1 MLKVYHIFKSLLC
14 LLILLSPG
22 WTLAQERTITG
33 KVMSADDNMQLPGAN
48 VLVKGSSSGTVTDS
62 EGQFSLAIG
71 DNTTLVISFVGYVS
85 QEVAV
90 GNQSNI
96 TISLVPDATS
106 LAEVIVVGYGTI
118 QKKDLT
124 GSVTNLSQKD
134 FNAGINPNPLQA
146 IQGKVAG
153 LNITQPSGDP
163 NTAPTVR
170 LRGYTSLAGGS
181 DPLYVV
187 DGVIGVPINS
197 ISPSDIDRIDVLK
210 DASASAIYGSR
221 AANGVIMIT
230 TKRGK
235 DGKPTISFNNYIA
248 MENISKRLDLMN
260 ADEYRSEVTRI
271 KGAAS
276 LSDGLKFPTDANG
289 NGYNTDWMKQ
299 ITRTGYTN
307 NHELALAGG
316 TSQLS
321 YRGSLNYMKRE
332 GIVKNTDF
340 ERITGRFNVD
350 QKALNDK
357 LQIQYNLGVTRTN
370 SNLTNEDVIN
380 RAILFLPTL
389 PVHNTDGS
397 YYEVPGSFDLYNPVA
412 MQQNFKKPSANT
424 LLVGAINAKYEV
436 AKGLTLGVN
445 GALQS
450 EQGRKQEAY
459 NVDTKAYLGM
469 LGQVSQS
476 YAQANNKLLELTAQ
490 YKTNFGSSSNLT
502 VLGGYSYQGFVND
515 GFSAMN
521 NIGDPSLADVGLYNL
536 YGYNNLG
543 AYQGTLIR
551 GQSNYVSSY
560 KNTSA
565 LISFFGRATVNLTDK
580 YNITATVRRDGST
593 KFGANNKWG
602 TFPSLAAGWTL
613 SNEGFL
619 SGGST
624 LNYLKLRV
632 GWGQTGNAEGI
643 SPYRSLLLYGTPPD
657 GSTSYSYYDPVSK
670 QFLTGVDITQNANPN
685 LKWEVLSQTNI
696 GLDFELFDGKVT
708 GTLEVY
714 DKRTKD
720 MLYNYTVPLDGKNY
734 FTKTQLANVGEMS
747 NKGIELSVGGD
758 VISGD
763 NFRWN
768 TRVVGSVFKNMVEK
782 LSSGDY
788 QSGQILYNNFNG
800 RGLGLITASQLRE
813 GHPMGEF
820 YIPHFRG
827 YDENGN
833 IQYETEDGGVTTD
846 YGSAKKFEKG
856 SGIPKATV
864 SWINT
869 FTYKHFDFSFQLRGV
884 FGNKIIN
891 NLRSNLTLSGSIL
904 ENNMIRDIDQYPA
917 NYSIPGLSDQW
928 LESGSFVRLDNWQ
941 LGYNIPVGG
950 NAIKNARVYVAGN
963 NLFVITAY
971 KGIDPELQV
980 KGDLGTDYATPNS
993 IGMDYSNIYPKTRSF
1008 QLGVNL
1014 TF

>member
-1 MLKVYHIFKSLLC
+1 MLKFYHIFKSMLC

-62 EGQFSLAIG
+62 DGQFSLAIG
-71 DNTTLVISFVGYVS
+71 DNTTLVVSFVGYIS
-85 QEVAV
+85 QEVV
-90 GNQSNI
+90 ITNQTNI
-96 TISLVPDATS
+96 TINLVPDATS

-163 NTAPTVR
+163 NQAPTVR

-235 DGKPTISFNNYIA
+235 DGKPTISFNNYIG
-248 MENISKRLDLMN
+248 METISKRLDLLN
-260 ADEYRSEVTRI
+260 ADEYRAEVTRI

-289 NGYNTDWMKQ
+289 NGYSTDWMKQ

-321 YRGSLNYMKRE
+321 YRGSVNYMKRE

-340 ERITGRFNVD
+340 ERITGRINVD

-357 LQIQYNLGVTRTN
+357 LQIQYNLAITSTN
-370 SNLTNEDVIN
+370 SNLSYDDIVN

-389 PVHNTDGS
+389 PVRNTDGT

-412 MQQNFKKPSANT
+412 MQENYKSPSHNT
-424 LLVGAINAKYEV
+424 ILVGAMNAKYEV
-436 AKGLTLGVN
+436 VKGLTLGVN
-445 GALQS
+445 GALKSDQT
-450 EQGRKQEAY
+450 RTALAY
-459 NVDTKAYLGM
+459 NTDVKAFLGT
-469 LGQVSQS
+469 LGQASQNL
-476 YAQANNKLLELTAQ
+476 AQSNDKLMELTAQ
-490 YKTNFGSSSNLT
+490 YKTDFGASNNLT
-502 VLGGYSYQGFVND
+502 VLGGYSYQSFVND
-515 GFSAMN
+515 GFGAMN
-521 NIGDPSLADVGLYNL
+521 NIGDASLADIRLYQL

-543 AYQGTLIR
+543 AYQGTLVR
-551 GQSNYVSSY
+551 GQSNYTSSY
-560 KNTSA
+560 KNAST

-580 YNITATVRRDGST
+580 YNITATVRRDGSS

-602 TFPSLAAGWTL
+602 TFPSLAVGWTL

-624 LNYLKLRV
+624 LNYLKLRA
-632 GWGQTGNAEGI
+632 GWGQTGNSEGVN
-643 SPYRSLLLYGTPPD
+643 SYRSLLLYGPA
-657 GSTSYSYYDPVSK
+657 STNYYDPILK
-670 QFLTGVDITQNANPN
+670 AFLPGVDITQNANPN
-685 LKWEVLSQTNI
+685 LKWEVLEQVNL
-696 GLDFELFDGKVT
+696 GLDFELFDGKVS

-734 FTKTQLANVGEMS
+734 FVNNLLANVGEMS

-768 TRVVGSVFKNMVEK
+768 TRIVGSVFKNKVER
-782 LSSGDY
+782 LSSDSY
-788 QSGQILYNNFNG
+788 QPGQILYNNFNG
-800 RGLGLITASQLRE
+800 RGLGLITASELRE

-827 YDENGN
+827 YDENGL
-833 IQYETEDGGVTTD
+833 IQYETADGGVTTD
-846 YGSAKKFEKG
+846 YANAKKFEKG
-856 SGIPKATV
+856 SGIPKSTV

-869 FTYKHFDFSFQLRGV
+869 FNYKNFDFSFQLRGV

-941 LGYNIPVGG
+941 LGYNIPVSG

-963 NLFVITAY
+963 NLFVITSY
-971 KGIDPELQV
+971 KGVDPELQV
-980 KGDLGTDYATPNS
+980 KGDLGTNFVTPNS
-993 IGMDYSNIYPKTRSF
+993 IGMDYSNVYPKTRSF

>member
-1 MLKVYHIFKSLLC
+1 MLKFYHIFKSMLC

-48 VLVKGSSSGTVTDS
+48 ILVKGSSSGTVTDS
-62 EGQFSLAIG
+62 DGQFSLAIG
-71 DNTTLVISFVGYVS
+71 ENTTLVVSFVGYVS
-85 QEVAV
+85 QEVV
-90 GNQSNI
+90 ITNQTNI
-96 TISLVPDATS
+96 TVSLIPDATS
-106 LAEVIVVGYGTI
+106 LAEVVVVGYGTV

-163 NTAPTVR
+163 NQAPTVR

-197 ISPSDIDRIDVLK
+197 ISPSDIDKMDVLK

-221 AANGVIMIT
+221 AANGVIIVT

-235 DGKPTISFNNYIA
+235 DGKPTISFNNYIG

-260 ADEYRSEVTRI
+260 ADEYRAEVTRI

-289 NGYNTDWMKQ
+289 KGYNTDWMKQ

-340 ERITGRFNVD
+340 ERITGRINVD

-357 LQIQYNLGVTRTN
+357 LQVQYNLAITSTN
-370 SNLTNEDVIN
+370 SNNTWDDVIN
-380 RAILFLPTL
+380 RAVLFLPTL
-389 PVHNTDGS
+389 PVQNTDGS

-412 MQQNFKKPSANT
+412 MQKNFQSPSHNT
-424 LLVGAINAKYEV
+424 ILVGAMNAKYEIV
-436 AKGLTLGVN
+436 KGLTLGVN
-445 GALQS
+445 GALKSNQTRS
-450 EQGRKQEAY
+450 MQAF
-459 NVDTKAYLGM
+459 NVNTKAFLGM
-469 LGQVSQS
+469 LGQASQDFEQS
-476 YAQANNKLLELTAQ
+476 NDKLMELTAQ
-490 YKTNFGSSSNLT
+490 YKTNFGSSNNLT

-515 GFSAMN
+515 GFGAMN
-521 NIGDPSLADVGLYNL
+521 NIGDASLAGTRLYEL

-551 GQSNYVSSY
+551 PQSNYTSSF
-560 KNTSA
+560 KNAST
-565 LISFFGRATVNLTDK
+565 LISFFGRATANFSDK
-580 YNITATVRRDGST
+580 YNITATVRRDGSS

-602 TFPSLAAGWTL
+602 TFPSLAVGWTL

-624 LNYLKLRV
+624 LNYLKLRA
-632 GWGQTGNAEGI
+632 GWGQTGNSEGVN
-643 SPYRSLLLYGTPPD
+643 SYRSLLLYGTVQ
-657 GSTSYSYYDPVSK
+657 GTQATYYDPILKAFVP
-670 QFLTGVDITQNANPN
+670 GVDITQNANPN
-685 LKWEVLSQTNI
+685 LKWEKLQQVNL
-696 GLDFELFDGKVT
+696 GLDFELFDGKIS

-734 FTKTQLANVGEMS
+734 FVNTQLANVGEMS

-758 VISGD
+758 AISSD

-768 TRVVGSVFKNMVEK
+768 TRIVGSVFKNKVEK
-782 LSSGDY
+782 LSGNGY
-788 QSGQILYNNFNG
+788 ESGQILYNYFNG

-827 YDENGN
+827 YDENGL

-846 YGSAKKFEKG
+846 YASAKKFEKG

-904 ENNMIRDIDQYPA
+904 ENNMLRDIDQYPA

-963 NLFVITAY
+963 NLFVITKY

-980 KGDLGTDYATPNS
+980 KGDLGTDFATPNS
-993 IGMDYSNIYPKTRSF
+993 IGMDYSNVYPKTRSF

>member
-1 MLKVYHIFKSLLC
+1 MLKFYHIFKGMLC

-33 KVMSADDNMQLPGAN
+33 KVTSADDNMQLPGAN
-48 VLVKGSSSGTVTDS
+48 ILVKGSSSGTVTDA
-62 EGQFSLAIG
+62 EGQFSLAVG
-71 DNTTLVISFVGYVS
+71 ENTTLVISFVGYVS

-90 GNQSNI
+90 GNQTSIN
-96 TISLVPDATS
+96 ISLVPDATS
-106 LAEVIVVGYGTI
+106 LAEVIVVGYGTV

-134 FNAGINPNPLQA
+134 FNAGVNPNPLQA

-163 NTAPTVR
+163 NQAPTVR

-197 ISPSDIDRIDVLK
+197 ISPSDIDKIDVLK

-235 DGKPTISFNNYIA
+235 DGKPTISFNNYVA
-248 MENISKRLDLMN
+248 MENISKRLDLLN
-260 ADEYRSEVTRI
+260 AGEYRDEVTRI
-271 KGAAS
+271 KGPAS

-289 NGYNTDWMKQ
+289 NGYSTDWMKQ

-340 ERITGRFNVD
+340 ERITGRINVD

-357 LQIQYNLGVTRTN
+357 LQVQYNLAITSVN
-370 SNLTNEDVIN
+370 SNLSNDDVVN

-389 PVHNTDGS
+389 PVKNTDGT

-412 MQQNFKKPSANT
+412 MQQNYQHPSHNT
-424 LLVGAINAKYEV
+424 ILVGAVNAKYEIV
-436 AKGLTLGVN
+436 KGLTLGVN
-445 GALQS
+445 GALKSNQTR
-450 EQGRKQEAY
+450 EAQAY
-459 NVDTKAYLGM
+459 NVNTKAYLGN
-469 LGQVSQS
+469 LGQVSQNFDQS
-476 YAQANNKLLELTAQ
+476 NDKLMELTAQ
-490 YKTNFGSSSNLT
+490 YKTNFGASNNLT
-502 VLGGYSYQGFVND
+502 VLGGYSYQGFIND
-515 GFSAMN
+515 GFGAMN
-521 NIGDPSLADVGLYNL
+521 NIGNAALADIGLYNL
-536 YGYNNLG
+536 YGYNKLQ
-543 AYQGTLIR
+543 AYQGTLVR
-551 GQSNYVSSY
+551 PQGNYTSSY
-560 KNTSA
+560 KNTST
-565 LISFFGRATVNLTDK
+565 LVSFFGRATANFGDK
-580 YNITATVRRDGST
+580 YNVTATVRRDGST

-624 LNYLKLRV
+624 LNYLKLRA
-632 GWGQTGNAEGI
+632 GWGQTGNQEGVD
-643 SPYRSLLLYGTPPD
+643 SYRSLLLYGQID
-657 GSTSYSYYDPVSK
+657 GTGATYYDPILK
-670 QFLTGVDITQNANPN
+670 AFLPGVDITQNANPN
-685 LKWEVLSQTNI
+685 LKWEVLEQLNL
-696 GLDFELFDGKVT
+696 GLDFELFDGKIT

-720 MLYNYTVPLDGKNY
+720 MLYNYTVPVNGNFYVKN
-734 FTKTQLANVGEMS
+734 QLANVGEMS
-747 NKGIELSVGGD
+747 NKGIELSIGGD
-758 VISGD
+758 AISSD

-768 TRVVGSVFKNMVEK
+768 TRVVGSAFKNRVEK
-782 LSSGDY
+782 LSGAGYESGT
-788 QSGQILYNNFNG
+788 ILYNNFNG

-827 YDENGN
+827 YDENGL

-904 ENNMIRDIDQYPA
+904 ENNMLRDIDQYPA

-963 NLFVITAY
+963 NLFVITKY

-980 KGDLGTDYATPNS
+980 KGDLGTDLATPNS
-993 IGMDYSNIYPKTRSF
+993 IGMDYSNVYPKTRSF

>member
-1 MLKVYHIFKSLLC
+1 

-48 VLVKGSSSGTVTDS
+48 ILVKGSSSGTVTDS
-62 EGQFSLAIG
+62 DGQFSLAIG
-71 DNTTLVISFVGYVS
+71 ENTTLVVSFVGYVS
-85 QEVAV
+85 QEVV
-90 GNQSNI
+90 ITNQTNI
-96 TISLVPDATS
+96 TVSLIPDATS
-106 LAEVIVVGYGTI
+106 LAEVVVVGYGTV

-163 NTAPTVR
+163 NQAPTVR

-197 ISPSDIDRIDVLK
+197 ISPSDIDKMDVLK

-221 AANGVIMIT
+221 AANGVIIVT

-235 DGKPTISFNNYIA
+235 DGKPTISFNNYIG

-260 ADEYRSEVTRI
+260 ADEYRAEVTRI

-289 NGYNTDWMKQ
+289 KGYNTDWMKQ

-340 ERITGRFNVD
+340 ERITGRINVD

-357 LQIQYNLGVTRTN
+357 LQVQYNLAITSTN
-370 SNLTNEDVIN
+370 SNNTWDDVIN
-380 RAILFLPTL
+380 RAVLFLPTL
-389 PVHNTDGS
+389 PVQNTDGS

-412 MQQNFKKPSANT
+412 MQKNFQSPSHNT
-424 LLVGAINAKYEV
+424 ILVGAMNAKYEIV
-436 AKGLTLGVN
+436 KGLTLGVN
-445 GALQS
+445 GALKSNQTRS
-450 EQGRKQEAY
+450 MQAF
-459 NVDTKAYLGM
+459 NVNTKAFLGM
-469 LGQVSQS
+469 LGQASQDFEQS
-476 YAQANNKLLELTAQ
+476 NDKLMELTAQ
-490 YKTNFGSSSNLT
+490 YKTNFGSSNNLT

-515 GFSAMN
+515 GFGAMN
-521 NIGDPSLADVGLYNL
+521 NIGDASLAGTRLYEL

-551 GQSNYVSSY
+551 PQSNYTSSF
-560 KNTSA
+560 KNAST
-565 LISFFGRATVNLTDK
+565 LISFFGRATANFSDK
-580 YNITATVRRDGST
+580 YNITATVRRDGSS

-602 TFPSLAAGWTL
+602 TFPSLAVGWTL

-624 LNYLKLRV
+624 LNYLKLRA
-632 GWGQTGNAEGI
+632 GWGQTGNSEGVN
-643 SPYRSLLLYGTPPD
+643 SYRSLLLYGTVQ
-657 GSTSYSYYDPVSK
+657 GTQATYYDPILKAFVP
-670 QFLTGVDITQNANPN
+670 GVDITQNANPN
-685 LKWEVLSQTNI
+685 LKWEKLQQVNL
-696 GLDFELFDGKVT
+696 GLDFELFDGKIS

-734 FTKTQLANVGEMS
+734 FVNTQLANVGEMS

-758 VISGD
+758 AISSD

-768 TRVVGSVFKNMVEK
+768 TRIVGSVFKNKVEK
-782 LSSGDY
+782 LSGNGY
-788 QSGQILYNNFNG
+788 ESGQILYNYFNG

-827 YDENGN
+827 YDENGL

-846 YGSAKKFEKG
+846 YASAKKFEKG

-904 ENNMIRDIDQYPA
+904 ENNMLRDIDQYPA

-963 NLFVITAY
+963 NLFVITKY

-980 KGDLGTDYATPNS
+980 KGDLGTDFATPNS
-993 IGMDYSNIYPKTRSF
+993 IGMDYSNVYPKTRSF

>member
-1 MLKVYHIFKSLLC
+1 MLC

-22 WTLAQERTITG
+22 WTFAQERTITG
-33 KVMSADDNMQLPGAN
+33 KVTSADDNMQLPGAN
-48 VLVKGSSSGTVTDS
+48 ILVKGSSSGTVTDAD
-62 EGQFSLAIG
+62 GQFSLAVG
-71 DNTTLVISFVGYVS
+71 ENTTLVISFVGYVS

-90 GNQSNI
+90 GNQTVIN
-96 TISLVPDATS
+96 ISLMPDATS
-106 LAEVIVVGYGTI
+106 LAEVVVVGYGTV

-163 NTAPTVR
+163 NQAPTVR

-197 ISPSDIDRIDVLK
+197 ISPSDIDKIDVLK

-221 AANGVIMIT
+221 AANGVIIVT

-235 DGKPTISFNNYIA
+235 DGKPTISFNNYIG
-248 MENISKRLDLMN
+248 METISKRLDLLN
-260 ADEYRSEVTRI
+260 ADEYRAEVTRI
-271 KGAAS
+271 KGASS
-276 LSDGLKFPTDANG
+276 LSDNLKFPTDANG
-289 NGYNTDWMKQ
+289 NGYSTDWMKQ

-340 ERITGRFNVD
+340 ERITGRINID

-357 LQIQYNLGVTRTN
+357 LQIQYNLALTSTN
-370 SNLTNEDVIN
+370 SNLTYDDIIN
-380 RAILFLPTL
+380 RAVLFLPTL
-389 PVHNTDGS
+389 PVKNTDGT

-412 MQQNFKKPSANT
+412 MQKNYQSPSHNT
-424 LLVGAINAKYEV
+424 ILVGAMNAKYEIV
-436 AKGLTLGVN
+436 KGLTLGVN
-445 GALQS
+445 GALKSNQTRS
-450 EQGRKQEAY
+450 MQAF
-459 NVDTKAYLGM
+459 NVNTKAFLGM
-469 LGQVSQS
+469 LGQASQNF
-476 YAQANNKLLELTAQ
+476 AQSNDKLMELTAQ

-515 GFSAMN
+515 GFGAMN
-521 NIGDPSLADVGLYNL
+521 NIGDASLADTRLYEL

-551 GQSNYVSSY
+551 PQSNYTSSF
-560 KNTSA
+560 KNAST
-565 LISFFGRATVNLTDK
+565 LISFFGRATANFSDK
-580 YNITATVRRDGST
+580 YNITATVRRDGSS

-602 TFPSLAAGWTL
+602 TFPSLAVGWTL

-619 SGGST
+619 SGGNT
-624 LNYLKLRV
+624 LNYLKLRA
-632 GWGQTGNAEGI
+632 GWGQTGNSEGVN
-643 SPYRSLLLYGTPPD
+643 SYRSLLLYGTVQ
-657 GSTSYSYYDPVSK
+657 GTQATYYDPILKAFVP
-670 QFLTGVDITQNANPN
+670 GVDITQNANPN
-685 LKWEVLSQTNI
+685 LKWEVLQQVNL
-696 GLDFELFDGKVT
+696 GLDFELFDGKIS

-734 FTKTQLANVGEMS
+734 FVNTQLANVGEMS

-758 VISGD
+758 AISSD

-768 TRVVGSVFKNMVEK
+768 TRIVGSVFKNKVEK
-782 LSSGDY
+782 LSGNGY
-788 QSGQILYNNFNG
+788 ESGQILYNNFNG

-827 YDENGN
+827 YDENGL

-846 YGSAKKFEKG
+846 YASAKKFEKG
-856 SGIPKATV
+856 SGIPKATI

-904 ENNMIRDIDQYPA
+904 ENNMLRDIDQYPA

-950 NAIKNARVYVAGN
+950 NALKNARVYVAGN
-963 NLFVITAY
+963 NLFVITKY

-980 KGDLGTDYATPNS
+980 KGDLGTDFATPNS
-993 IGMDYSNIYPKTRSF
+993 IGMDYSNVYPKTRSF

>member
-1 MLKVYHIFKSLLC
+1 MLKFYHIFKSMLC

-33 KVMSADDNMQLPGAN
+33 KVTSADDNMQLPGAN
-48 VLVKGSSSGTVTDS
+48 ILVKGSSSGTVTDA
-62 EGQFSLAIG
+62 EGQFTLAVG
-71 DNTTLVISFVGYVS
+71 ENTTLVISFVGYVS

-90 GNQSNI
+90 GNQTNI
-96 TISLVPDATS
+96 NISLVPDATS
-106 LAEVIVVGYGTI
+106 LAEVIVVGYGTV

-134 FNAGINPNPLQA
+134 FNAGVNPNPLQA

-163 NTAPTVR
+163 NQAPTVR

-197 ISPSDIDRIDVLK
+197 ISPSDIDKIDVLK

-248 MENISKRLDLMN
+248 MENISKRLDLLN

-289 NGYNTDWMKQ
+289 NGYSTDWMKQ

-340 ERITGRFNVD
+340 ERITGRINVD

-357 LQIQYNLGVTRTN
+357 LQIQYNLAITSVN
-370 SNLTNEDVIN
+370 SSLSNDDVVN

-389 PVHNTDGS
+389 PVKNTDGS

-412 MQQNFKKPSANT
+412 MQNNYQHPSHNT
-424 LLVGAINAKYEV
+424 ILVGAINAKYEIV
-436 AKGLTLGVN
+436 KGLTLGVN
-445 GALQS
+445 GALKSNQTR
-450 EQGRKQEAY
+450 EAEAY
-459 NVDTKAYLGM
+459 NVNTKAYLGN
-469 LGQVSQS
+469 LGQVSQNFDQS
-476 YAQANNKLLELTAQ
+476 NDKLMELTAQ
-490 YKTNFGSSSNLT
+490 YKTNFGASNNLT
-502 VLGGYSYQGFVND
+502 VLGGYSYQGFNND
-515 GFSAMN
+515 GFGAMN
-521 NIGDPSLADVGLYNL
+521 NIGDAALGDIRLYEL

-551 GQSNYVSSY
+551 PQNNYTSSY
-560 KNTSA
+560 RNTNT
-565 LISFFGRATVNLTDK
+565 LISFFGRATANFSDK
-580 YNITATVRRDGST
+580 YNITATVRRDGSS

-602 TFPSLAAGWTL
+602 TFPSLAVGWTL

-619 SGGST
+619 SGGNT
-624 LNYLKLRV
+624 LNYLKLRA
-632 GWGQTGNAEGI
+632 GWGQTGNSEGVNSYSSI
-643 SPYRSLLLYGTPPD
+643 LLYGTPS
-657 GSTSYSYYDPVSK
+657 GTANTYYDPILK
-670 QFLTGVDITQNANPN
+670 QFLPGVDIIQNANPD
-685 LKWEVLSQTNI
+685 LKWEVLEQLNL
-696 GLDFELFDGKVT
+696 GLDFELFDGKIT

-714 DKRTKD
+714 NKRTKD

-734 FTKTQLANVGEMS
+734 FVPTILKNVGAMS

-768 TRVVGSVFKNMVEK
+768 TRVVGSAFKNTVES
-782 LSSGDY
+782 LSDNTV
-788 QSGQILYNNFNG
+788 QSGEIRYNPFNG

-827 YDENGN
+827 YDENGL

-846 YGSAKKFEKG
+846 YASAKKFEKG
-856 SGIPKATV
+856 SGIPKSTV

-904 ENNMIRDIDQYPA
+904 ENNMLRDIDQYPA

-980 KGDLGTDYATPNS
+980 KGDLGTDFATPNS